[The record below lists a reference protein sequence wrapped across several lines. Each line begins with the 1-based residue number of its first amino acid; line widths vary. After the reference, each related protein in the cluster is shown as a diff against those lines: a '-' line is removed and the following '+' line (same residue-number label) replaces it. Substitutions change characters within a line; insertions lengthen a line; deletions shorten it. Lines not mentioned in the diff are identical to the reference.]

1 MRETDPPPMSL
12 EELDAFLLSE
22 RAPDDAM
29 VLPELD
35 GFVTALVVGPV
46 LIPPSEWL
54 PHVWGEEAPVFE
66 DEGELKRV
74 IGAIFGLYN
83 HVATVLA
90 EEPEAFEPLFF
101 ENPETG
107 EVFAADWAEGFLAG
121 VALRSQAWQALL
133 DSEDA
138 HLLLPIAVFLAD
150 DEAGLA
156 PLLRSDGGEL
166 RRSAPKLIPLVV
178 PRIREFF
185 RALEKASPRR
195 ARPGRNDPC
204 PCGSG
209 SKFKRCCGAGD

>member
-90 EEPEAFEPLFF
+90 EKPEAFEPLFF

-133 DSEDA
+133 DCKRDLTTAVSAGRAPISRGGA
-138 HLLLPIAVFLAD
+138 HRGV
-150 DEAGLA
+150 G
-156 PLLRSDGGEL
+156 RDG
-166 RRSAPKLIPLVV
+166 RRC
-178 PRIREFF
+178 
-185 RALEKASPRR
+185 
-195 ARPGRNDPC
+195 GR
-204 PCGSG
+204 
-209 SKFKRCCGAGD
+209 